1 METLKRNESL
11 IDADCEPSIEIDVGT
26 IIDNSNPSVSVEKS
40 FKTKEEAKQ
49 YLIWLKAKAES
60 AALQNYQVSADI
72 VEMHQKIVLKAIF
85 TFECEAESMIFQ
97 FSTR

>member
-1 METLKRNESL
+1 MENLNRNEPL
-11 IDADCEPSIEIDVGT
+11 LDADSEPSIEIDVGT
-26 IIDNSNPSVSVEKS
+26 IIDNSNPSISVEKS
-40 FKTKEEAKQ
+40 FTTKEEAEQ
-49 YLIWLKAKAES
+49 YLAWLKAKAES

-72 VEMHQKIVLKAIF
+72 AEVHQNIVLKATF